1 MNTPTPTNRLAIV
14 SFVSGF
20 LSLLSMAGMF
30 GLLRLGLTAHDLIIT
45 LIDRVLIPLRNFC
58 MIAAV
63 VTGILALR
71 EIRRKE
77 GAEKGKLLAWSGIA
91 LGTVWIVLM
100 ILVGL
105 AFLWGMLQQ

>member
-30 GLLRLGLTAHDLIIT
+30 GLLRFGLTAHDLIIT
-45 LIDRVLIPLRNFC
+45 LIDRVIIPLRNFC

-63 VTGILALR
+63 ATGILALR

>member
-30 GLLRLGLTAHDLIIT
+30 GLLRFGLTAHDLIIT
-45 LIDRVLIPLRNFC
+45 LIDRVIIPLRNFC

-100 ILVGL
+100 ILVAL